1 MDLAHCQSLNL
12 QCIEKII
19 TNCVQLTEVNF
30 DNTDLTESALNFIC
44 NNISPTI
51 LKLSL
56 QELKVN
62 DENQI
67 SILVKRCPKITELAL
82 IGTNISDMEEGLCC
96 CYKHNNLET
105 VGTAAS
111 STDCCQ
117 HSPPSSPLVVMMGVS
132 AIQDNLSQTLVSI
145 GLPNE
150 ISEIRASNFIKSMPN
165 AQKIVVDWNNY
176 PISSLESQ
184 CPNLTQNG
192 PWHQEIGVPGHG
204 DSMWEIKCKPTNSF
218 PRRQDLVEHEK
229 EVKKFIR
236 NCYL

>member
-62 DENQI
+62 DENI

-96 CYKHNNLET
+96 CYKHNNLE
-105 VGTAAS
+105 VGTAACS
-111 STDCCQ
+111 SDED
-117 HSPPSSPLVVMMGVS
+117 
-132 AIQDNLSQTLVSI
+132 A
-145 GLPNE
+145 
-150 ISEIRASNFIKSMPN
+150 
-165 AQKIVVDWNNY
+165 
-176 PISSLESQ
+176 
-184 CPNLTQNG
+184 
-192 PWHQEIGVPGHG
+192 
-204 DSMWEIKCKPTNSF
+204 
-218 PRRQDLVEHEK
+218 
-229 EVKKFIR
+229 
-236 NCYL
+236 